1 MLSAELYYGR
11 PFPGILFSAFSLS
24 ESEISEQASWQVTT
38 KEPNKG
44 L

>member
-11 PFPGILFSAFSLS
+11 PFPGILFSSFSFT

-38 KEPNKG
+38 EEPKKG
-44 L
+44 